1 MQRRQCYDSGM
12 RPSATLKGSLRSV
25 RIVTAFVVIAMA
37 LVARGA
43 YAAEPPLLAKAR
55 ALYNAADY
63 DGAIAAAVQA
73 RTQPGSADAAAL
85 VEARAHLERYR
96 QTADSADLGA
106 ARDALSAIHSSA
118 LMPRDQL
125 DFLVGLGQSLYFG
138 ELFGPAA
145 ELFDT
150 AIERGAFLPAR
161 DRMML
166 LDWWATA
173 LDREAQASDPERR
186 ARLYERMAAR
196 MGEELRRDPGS
207 APANYW
213 RAVAARGVGDIDA
226 AWDAAVAAWV
236 RAPLDSETSVWLRSD
251 IDHLVTQAIIPERAR
266 TRPARERADATE
278 AFRSQWESVKQQW
291 K

>member
-1 MQRRQCYDSGM
+1 
-12 RPSATLKGSLRSV
+12 
-25 RIVTAFVVIAMA
+25 VTAVVVIAMA
-37 LVARGA
+37 LVARSA
-43 YAAEPPLLAKAR
+43 YAAEPPVLVKAR

-63 DGAIAAAVQA
+63 DGAIVAA
-73 RTQPGSADAAAL
+73 
-85 VEARAHLERYR
+85 AHLERYR
-96 QTADSADLGA
+96 QTADAADLGA
-106 ARDALSAIHSSA
+106 ARDALSTVHSSA

-150 AIERGAFLPAR
+150 AIERGAFLPTR

-173 LDREAQASDPERR
+173 LDREAQASDPDRR
-186 ARLYERMAAR
+186 TRLYERMAAR

-266 TRPARERADATE
+266 IRPARDQGDATE
-278 AFRSQWESVKQQW
+278 ALRSQWESVKQQW

>member
-1 MQRRQCYDSGM
+1 M
-12 RPSATLKGSLRSV
+12 RPSADRKGSRGIAW
-25 RIVTAFVVIAMA
+25 IVTAFIVIAMA

-43 YAAEPPLLAKAR
+43 FAAEPPALAKAR

-63 DGAIAAAVQA
+63 DGAIAAAAQA
-73 RTQPGSADAAAL
+73 RTQPGAADAADAAAL

-96 QTADSADLGA
+96 QTADPGDLNA
-106 ARDALSAIHSSA
+106 AREALSAIQPTA

-125 DFLVGLGQSLYFG
+125 DFLVGLGQSLYLG

-150 AIERGAFLPAR
+150 ALERGAFLPAR
-161 DRMML
+161 DRTML

-173 LDREAQASDPERR
+173 LDREAQASAPDRR
-186 ARLYERMAAR
+186 ARIYEHMAAR

-213 RAVAARGVGDIDA
+213 RAVAARGVGDIDG
-226 AWDAAVAAWV
+226 AWDAAVAAWL
-236 RAPLDSETSVWLRSD
+236 RATLGSATSAALRSD

-266 TRPARERADATE
+266 TRPTREQADATE
-278 AFRSQWESVKQQW
+278 AFRAQWELIKSQWQ
-291 K
+291 

>member
-1 MQRRQCYDSGM
+1 M
-12 RPSATLKGSLRSV
+12 RPSANPKGSLRIV
-25 RIVTAFVVIAMA
+25 RIATAIVVIAMS
-37 LVARGA
+37 LVARSA
-43 YAAEPPLLAKAR
+43 DAAEPPVLAKAR

-73 RTQPGSADAAAL
+73 RTQSGAADAAAL
-85 VEARAHLERYR
+85 VEARALLERYR
-96 QTADSADLGA
+96 QSADSADLNA
-106 ARDALSAIHSSA
+106 ARDALSTIHPST

-150 AIERGAFLPAR
+150 VLERGAFLPAR

-173 LDREAQASDPERR
+173 LDREAQASAPDRR
-186 ARLYERMAAR
+186 TRLYEQMAAR
-196 MGEELRRDPGS
+196 MGGELRRDPGS

-236 RAPLDSETSVWLRSD
+236 RAPLDSGTSVGLRSD

-266 TRPARERADATE
+266 TRPVREQADATE